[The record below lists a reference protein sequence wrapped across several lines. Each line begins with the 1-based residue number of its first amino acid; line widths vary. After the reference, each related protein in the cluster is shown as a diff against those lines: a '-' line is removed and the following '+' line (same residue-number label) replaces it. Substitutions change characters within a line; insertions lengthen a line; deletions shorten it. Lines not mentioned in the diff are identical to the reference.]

1 MSARP
6 LKILVADK
14 DLAVRTAMD
23 RIIRGHGH
31 LYEGVVDAHACLHK
45 IEQHHY
51 DILFLD
57 LFITGM
63 DGLEL
68 LKTVR
73 AKSPI
78 TSVILLSSLDEPDII
93 NSLLQKGARAFL
105 IKPLR
110 DAVITDVI
118 TRIAAGTMSQ
128 DLTPQG
134 EDDVTDA
141 VNPPA

>member
-6 LKILVADK
+6 LRILVADK

-31 LYEGVVDAHACLHK
+31 QYEGVVDAPACLHK

-57 LFITGM
+57 LFVSGM

-68 LKTVR
+68 LQKVR
-73 AKSPI
+73 EKSPI

-93 NSLLQKGARAFL
+93 NGLLQKGARAFL

-110 DAVITDVI
+110 DAVITEVI
-118 TRIAAGTMSQ
+118 TRISAGTMSQ
-128 DLTPQG
+128 DLTPRG
-134 EDDVTDA
+134 GDGVTDA